1 MIRLPEQQGN
11 AGDASAWMS
20 GVRLFR
26 VKEEN
31 IRSSARSRFDT
42 DFLQRAQSFDRVILF
57 FCRSAFFESLKQFFG
72 GAGGVAGLSATAA
85 EFRKFGADGFDLR
98 GISSHAANWEAI
110 ISPVARSCNSS
121 GKSSFCMIRLVRLT
135 HLTLISRRP
144 TNAENGAT
152 R

>member
-1 MIRLPEQQGN
+1 MGLKGFAFMIRLPEQQGN

-57 FCRSAFFESLKQFFG
+57 LLQ
-72 GAGGVAGLSATAA
+72 V
-85 EFRKFGADGFDLR
+85 
-98 GISSHAANWEAI
+98 
-110 ISPVARSCNSS
+110 
-121 GKSSFCMIRLVRLT
+121 SFL
-135 HLTLISRRP
+135 
-144 TNAENGAT
+144 
-152 R
+152 